1 MSTLAEFLLDPPQ
14 SAGTPTGQ
22 GDWHLVV
29 EILLTSPESGVW
41 GISNWNESY
50 WGAVAW
56 EPLTDRVRGMEW
68 MRGSDEIFGRP
79 RVGYVSLTLDNND
92 GAMSPWTS
100 DHAQYLAPGT
110 ILRAG
115 LTSATGIVDSDYG
128 TVTWLPQWT
137 GIVESWA
144 PMIAT
149 SNAADRYVEVM
160 LNETVRDLSQI
171 DDIPLAAPVGSGEG
185 ASARAERLLAAAN
198 WPYGYLLEAQQMIA
212 APATSYPLQ
221 ETDLADNRLAEL
233 YLTADSSDSQFR
245 SLRDGRAS
253 LTGSEYISNVGNAD
267 AIVWPLV
274 LTSWFA
280 SGGYRIPAIYLDNE
294 DSTVDSGAAGLEQNV
309 AFRPE
314 TFRSQSQDIDI
325 SNVVTLSSDGG
336 TPQQYRQE
344 YSILRYGP
352 RSYVRS
358 DYLNSSDAQ
367 LLLFAQ
373 YISIRRALATLR
385 LEAVTVDTW
394 ARSLQSFLAV
404 VSLEP
409 TDRAVVR
416 APLGDSPRP
425 ELTGLVASIVH
436 RVSPRVSGASLLWET
451 DIRVDT
457 RTVTGVP
464 GAQLPPS

>member
-1 MSTLAEFLLDPPQ
+1 M
-14 SAGTPTGQ
+14 
-22 GDWHLVV
+22 
-29 EILLTSPESGVW
+29 
-41 GISNWNESY
+41 
-50 WGAVAW
+50 
-56 EPLTDRVRGMEW
+56 
-68 MRGSDEIFGRP
+68 
-79 RVGYVSLTLDNND
+79 
-92 GAMSPWTS
+92 
-100 DHAQYLAPGT
+100 
-110 ILRAG
+110 
-115 LTSATGIVDSDYG
+115 
-128 TVTWLPQWT
+128 
-137 GIVESWA
+137 
-144 PMIAT
+144 
-149 SNAADRYVEVM
+149 
-160 LNETVRDLSQI
+160 
-171 DDIPLAAPVGSGEG
+171 
-185 ASARAERLLAAAN
+185 
-198 WPYGYLLEAQQMIA
+198 
-212 APATSYPLQ
+212 
-221 ETDLADNRLAEL
+221 
-233 YLTADSSDSQFR
+233 
-245 SLRDGRAS
+245 
-253 LTGSEYISNVGNAD
+253 
-267 AIVWPLV
+267 
-274 LTSWFA
+274 
-280 SGGYRIPAIYLDNE
+280 NE
-294 DSTVDSGAAGLEQNV
+294 DATIDSGAAGLQQNV
-309 AFRPE
+309 AFRTE

-358 DYLNSSDAQ
+358 DYLTLSDSQ